1 MILRQGSAGTSQS
14 LSDRREKRR
23 QRKEGWMEE
32 EREIENRGKEI
43 GYAEIQPGNL
53 RISIALLIN
62 IFDTQA
68 GEGEK

>member
-1 MILRQGSAGTSQS
+1 
-14 LSDRREKRR
+14 
-23 QRKEGWMEE
+23 MEE